1 MQPYNFFI
9 TLPNGTAPTS
19 EVELLIQQP
28 ASVSP
33 VKVKNFSL
41 RQAEGAIID
50 RWLPNYNAGDE
61 PKTVTLPVGS
71 SWTDQTGKTWV
82 GGSSFII
89 PPWSCSIMQSMPQN
103 AVALEYANILPVQ
116 QSECGVVKDS
126 QKSIQYIG
134 DIPDYA
140 TGKIFCSK
148 YKLIQVCER

>member
-41 RQAEGAIID
+41 RQAEGTIID

-61 PKTVTLPVGS
+61 PKTVTLPVDS

-82 GGSSFII
+82 GGSSFTI
-89 PPWSCSIMQSMPQN
+89 PPWSCSIMQSKPQDTI
-103 AVALEYANILPVQ
+103 ALAKASVLPVQ
-116 QSECGVVKDS
+116 KSECGVVKDD
-126 QKSIQYIG
+126 QKSLNYIG

-140 TGKIFCSK
+140 TGNKIFFN
-148 YKLIQVCER
+148 YKITINLR